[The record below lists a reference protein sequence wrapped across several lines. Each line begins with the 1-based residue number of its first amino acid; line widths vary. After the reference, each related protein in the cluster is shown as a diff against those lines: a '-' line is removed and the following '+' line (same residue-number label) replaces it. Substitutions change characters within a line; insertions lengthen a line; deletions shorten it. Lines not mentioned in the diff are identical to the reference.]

1 MRAIVIVPV
10 VVWIAGLA
18 VLTAYIFTDAASA
31 VTHGFVA
38 YYGAARLLVSGE
50 LGVSAY
56 NDDWFR
62 AYVQSITGTGVLEI
76 FTPNPP
82 MMALMA
88 APLAWL
94 DHATARP
101 LWLVASLC
109 ALAAASLALLRY
121 RERAGAPLTAAIV
134 AIVLLNP
141 STFANLRTGQGYL
154 FVFALLTGAA
164 LSVVTGHDRRA
175 GIFLGLAF
183 GLKSTGLPLLLL
195 LVVARRWRAIQAFV
209 VVVAATVGVTALL
222 VDPDMWWRYPS
233 TVSEFVNRP
242 SGSVTAYQTTLGLF
256 RRLCIADPVWNPHP
270 AADCA
275 SMAFTVPSILL
286 AAAMLV
292 TVVLARRSP
301 THLWAAA
308 GVCLCELSMPA
319 AAEPHFILFA
329 VPLALLVLS
338 PAMLAVFAV
347 LYLVPLARTAQVFTD
362 GWSVLAA
369 YPRLYAVWLLW
380 GLAVAAMLRYSPVAD
395 ARATRSAGT
404 VDAA

>member
-121 RERAGAPLTAAIV
+121 RERADAPLTAAIV

-275 SMAFTVPSILL
+275 AAAFTVPSILL

-301 THLWAAA
+301 THLW
-308 GVCLCELSMPA
+308 A

-347 LYLVPLARTAQVFTD
+347 LYLVPLARTAEVFTD